1 MADDVLIDCG
11 AHGDP
16 AVERALEYLPR
27 QVFDDLRGRLA
38 FISTPDLDA
47 KRLPQSLREKF
58 EIIVLPERIFPPSG
72 SNEHDARYRYF
83 IYSVLHEVARAFRTH
98 LSPTLDGLTQ
108 EEADAQEREADD
120 LALKWF
126 NDYAA
131 TTLFQPPLK
140 LAEIEECKK
149 ERLRHIGSDRS

>member
-1 MADDVLIDCG
+1 M
-11 AHGDP
+11 
-16 AVERALEYLPR
+16 
-27 QVFDDLRGRLA
+27 
-38 FISTPDLDA
+38 
-47 KRLPQSLREKF
+47 
-58 EIIVLPERIFPPSG
+58 
-72 SNEHDARYRYF
+72 
-83 IYSVLHEVARAFRTH
+83 ARAFRTH

>member
-11 AHGDP
+11 AYGDR
-16 AVERALEYLPR
+16 AIERALEYLPR
-27 QVFDDLRGRLA
+27 DVFDDLRGRLA
-38 FISTPDLDA
+38 FISTPELKG

-58 EIIVLPERIFPPSG
+58 EIIVLPERIFPSSA

-83 IYSVLHEVARAFRTH
+83 IYSVLHEVACAFRAH
-98 LSPTLDGLTQ
+98 LSPMLDGLTQ
-108 EEADAQEREADD
+108 EEANAQEREAND

-131 TTLFQPPLK
+131 TTLFQPPLT
-140 LAEIEECKK
+140 LAEIDECRR
-149 ERLRHIGSDRS
+149 ERLRHIGGDAS